1 MRFKLKEPFLIEK
14 NDKRYENAMNQ
25 IRDRGFDDSATW
37 SLFTTI
43 GEMVTPMMKRFL
55 ELHQKNIRDDDNFG
69 EDVEKMI
76 KAFELMRDYDEWD
89 TTGTAMN
96 LVDNFKTIEEGL
108 ELFKKKWGCLWW

>member
-76 KAFELMRDYDEWD
+76 KAFELIRDYDDW
-89 TTGTAMN
+89 TTFGTTQGDIN
-96 LVDNFKTIEEGL
+96 NHKIIEEGL
-108 ELFKKKWGCLWW
+108 ELFKGNWSCLWW